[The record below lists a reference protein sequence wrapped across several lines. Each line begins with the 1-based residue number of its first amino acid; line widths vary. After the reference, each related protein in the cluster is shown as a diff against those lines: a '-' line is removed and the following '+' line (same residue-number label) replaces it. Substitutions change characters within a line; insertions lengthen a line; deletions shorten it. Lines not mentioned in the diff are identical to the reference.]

1 MVVVDA
7 TREGN
12 IKGFG
17 LPLKLDLARRTV
29 LLHDDEITGSN
40 GTFDEVADI
49 MMNPAKRDP
58 RAAHPFFV
66 PDPTECK
73 AVIEFL
79 KSLGTSPV
87 TFTPQGVG
95 NAASYMSGPVAFGEI
110 IAISAIRLGIP
121 TASAS
126 AQNTQVTF
134 DNIPASLIS
143 VTSTQITAMV
153 PYEIASSTTALKV
166 VIAGQSA
173 PVITLNVALT
183 APGIFTLTGPTGL
196 GDQAAVLNQDGTVNS
211 KANPAAR
218 GSAIAI
224 YGTGE
229 GETFPQASDGTITSP
244 SNIPKPVAATSVTID
259 GQDAQVQY
267 ACSAPGLVAGV
278 LQVNAVVPA
287 SASSGAVQISVAVGG
302 VSSQSQTIIWLKYTA
317 RQAWLIILNVFL
329 HTLPLHMPMPLC
341 HDYAM
346 PTPTEL
352 RNKLLNHPIVERL
365 RNNPNWKPAAD
376 AALDHFIDHKK
387 CTVPS
392 WVKSSTWKQVEM
404 AFDEIMRG

>member
-17 LPLKLDLARRTV
+17 LPLKLDLARRTA
-29 LLHDDEITGSN
+29 LLHDDEITGTT

-58 RAAHPFFV
+58 KAAHPFFV
-66 PDPTECK
+66 PDPTERK
-73 AVIEFL
+73 AVIEFM

-95 NAASYMSGPVAFGEI
+95 NAASYMSGPVAPGEL
-110 IAISAIRLGIP
+110 IAISATRLGIP

-134 DNIPASLIS
+134 DNITAPLIS

-153 PYEIASSTTALKV
+153 PYEIAGQTTVLKV
-166 VIAGQSA
+166 VIAGQAA
-173 PVITLNVALT
+173 PILTLNVALT

-211 KANPAAR
+211 KTNPAAR
-218 GSAIAI
+218 GSEIAI

-229 GETFPQASDGTITSP
+229 GETFPQGSDGASQPRRTSP
-244 SNIPKPVAATSVTID
+244 
-259 GQDAQVQY
+259 
-267 ACSAPGLVAGV
+267 
-278 LQVNAVVPA
+278 
-287 SASSGAVQISVAVGG
+287 
-302 VSSQSQTIIWLKYTA
+302 
-317 RQAWLIILNVFL
+317 
-329 HTLPLHMPMPLC
+329 C
-341 HDYAM
+341 HWR
-346 PTPTEL
+346 P
-352 RNKLLNHPIVERL
+352 RV
-365 RNNPNWKPAAD
+365 
-376 AALDHFIDHKK
+376 
-387 CTVPS
+387 
-392 WVKSSTWKQVEM
+392 
-404 AFDEIMRG
+404 